1 VGMQLIQIES
11 NKNNDSAQKLKD
23 MEKESTKELKMNK
36 NIN

>member
-1 VGMQLIQIES
+1 MQLIQIES